1 MTLGCVEGKP
11 EEDSLPMVIWD
22 TFPFHSKGGSEDL
35 GRPDRNKGVL
45 DTADSNVKYQ
55 PIEEDFPLKLHWEWF
70 SSIHTKTYLVR
81 VGRGLVGQCLLSVY
95 SKQVKN
101 RINSPVALLGG
112 VRKESQLGR

>member
-1 MTLGCVEGKP
+1 MI
-11 EEDSLPMVIWD
+11 IWD

-55 PIEEDFPLKLHWEWF
+55 PIEEDIPLKLHWEWF